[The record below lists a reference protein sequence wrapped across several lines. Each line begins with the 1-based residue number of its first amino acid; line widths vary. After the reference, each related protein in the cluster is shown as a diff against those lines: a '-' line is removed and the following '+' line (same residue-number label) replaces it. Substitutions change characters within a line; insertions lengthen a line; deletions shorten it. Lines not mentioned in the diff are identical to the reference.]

1 LVPYYDVVYFSP
13 SQGFIEEAI
22 TSLDGGGNPQYTTI
36 TQTANGSITPVT
48 SSTPPGF
55 VSGAFAFERQW
66 IIELNQ
72 PVAGVRRVTVR
83 VTLLNQSVQPPVT
96 FQMSTVRQ

>member
-1 LVPYYDVVYFSP
+1 
-13 SQGFIEEAI
+13 
-22 TSLDGGGNPQYTTI
+22 
-36 TQTANGSITPVT
+36 VT